1 VPPAFAVNYQ
11 LGGLSDGGGGKG
23 SFLYAA
29 TPSNL
34 GPFLFGTCIVA
45 NVTATLTTLTFTL
58 GNNTLLGG
66 QVPLYGT
73 LQAEVFPI
81 PWTPGVAGTCSSGQ
95 VAAPSNTLRIQDVV
109 TNSFQAITFTFPQNT
124 YIVTVN
130 SGLFIGL
137 EVTYSSYPGV
147 NKGIELESNSGGGQF
162 DVNQSSCGETT
173 GTVVGNSCSGGG
185 GASGNTNGNCGFFE
199 SCNLYLLNGVTP
211 VAPNVAPTVSPYG
224 SNPVTF
230 PCCNPVTAQA
240 LQGANLRAPDVD
252 SYPLVLLFIVLL
264 ALTLGSYLVLQAR
277 KQAKTS
283 RQYEIHI

>member
-23 SFLYAA
+23 SFLFGS

-81 PWTPGVAGTCSSGQ
+81 AWTPGTTCSSGQ
-95 VAAPSNTLRIQDVV
+95 VAAPSNTIRIQDVV
-109 TNSFQAITFTFPQNT
+109 TNSFQAINFTFPQNR

-130 SGLFIGL
+130 SGLFVGL

-162 DVNQSSCGETT
+162 DTTQSSCGEIS
-173 GTVVGNSCSGGG
+173 GTVTGNSCAGSGT
-185 GASGNTNGNCGFFE
+185 ASCNFFE
-199 SCNLYLLNGVTP
+199 SCNLYLLKGVTP
-211 VAPNVAPTVSPYG
+211 ISPDVGPSVSPYG
-224 SNPVTF
+224 SNPVVF